1 MRLKAFAF
9 LCVLLTGC
17 SSMNVRDFEKMTPEF
32 RPEDYFLGETTA
44 WGLFEDR
51 FGQVRRQ
58 FQVVVTGAMDGNTL
72 VLDEDFSYSDGEK
85 ERRIWRLTRKADGRY
100 EGFADG
106 VVGSARGEAQGNAF
120 NWKYTFDLNVGDG
133 KTWRVKFDDWM
144 FLQPNGVLINRAW
157 VSRWGFEIGSVT
169 LFFSKNT
176 AKIDASAPEIRRVPY
191 LSALTANRG

>member
-1 MRLKAFAF
+1 MKAFAF
-9 LCVLLTGC
+9 LSVLLTGC
-17 SSMNVRDFEKMTPEF
+17 SSMNVHDFEQMTPTF
-32 RPEDYFLGETTA
+32 RPEDYFVGETTA

-58 FQVVVTGAMDGNTL
+58 FQVVVTGVMDGNTL

-106 VVGSARGEAQGNAF
+106 VVGLAIGEAQGNAF
-120 NWKYTFDLNVGDG
+120 NWNYTFDLNVGDG
-133 KTWRVKFDDWM
+133 KTWRVKFNDWM
-144 FLQPNGVLINRAW
+144 FLQPDGVVINRAW

-169 LFFSKNT
+169 LFFSKDKAT
-176 AKIDASAPEIRRVPY
+176 TDASASKARRAPD
-191 LSALTANRG
+191 LSILTGDRS